1 MKKLALS
8 FLFTLA
14 AAGLAF
20 AQAPA
25 PAETKPEDTA
35 KAAPK
40 PSIKTYKVEA
50 EVVNPDLERKT
61 LTYKHEGA
69 EKSAPVGALAMYRL
83 KRIKAGDKVTLT
95 CREGEAPSD
104 CKEITFI
111 KAMAD
116 PTAVPPEKK

>member
-8 FLFTLA
+8 LTFVF
-14 AAGLAF
+14 AGSAF

-25 PAETKPEDTA
+25 PAPAKPEAAA
-35 KAAPK
+35 KAAP
-40 PSIKTYKVEA
+40 SASVKTHKVEA
-50 EVVNPDLERKT
+50 EVVSPDLDKKT
-61 LTYKHEGA
+61 LTYKHAGS

-95 CREGEAPSD
+95 CREGDAPSE

-111 KAMAD
+111 KVATE
-116 PTAVPPEKK
+116 PTGPSPVPQ